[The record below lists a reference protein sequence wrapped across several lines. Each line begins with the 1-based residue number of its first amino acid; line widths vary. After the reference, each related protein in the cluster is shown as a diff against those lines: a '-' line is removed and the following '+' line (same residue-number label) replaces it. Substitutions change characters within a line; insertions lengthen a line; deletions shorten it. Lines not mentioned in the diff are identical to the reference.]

1 MRVNK
6 KRTELL
12 DRIRKDAAEAGVD
25 VNWEHLNSA
34 PISALRFCSIMLQLH
49 KGDKSHDR

>member
-1 MRVNK
+1 VSK

-12 DRIRKDAAEAGVD
+12 ERIRKNAAEAGVE

-34 PISALRFCSIMLQLH
+34 PFPAVQFVSIMLDLH
-49 KGDKSHDR
+49 KADKRK

>member
-1 MRVNK
+1 MSK

-12 DRIRKDAAEAGVD
+12 ERIRKDAEEQGVE

-34 PISALRFCSIMLQLH
+34 PLSAVQFVSIMLQLH
-49 KGDKSHDR
+49 KGDKRK